1 MPVGYRL
8 NRKDKDIDKIREEE
22 VPLIDSGG
30 AHHNEGVHDIEVVVS
45 NLRPEGAM
53 QRIWR
58 KSMVGRKQE
67 ESHQQARDSDGA
79 TNLHHALGLVVVGG
93 KQLVVKKAVKNVVY
107 KNLELALLTFDS
119 AVFGLDCQ

>member
-1 MPVGYRL
+1 
-8 NRKDKDIDKIREEE
+8 
-22 VPLIDSGG
+22 
-30 AHHNEGVHDIEVVVS
+30 
-45 NLRPEGAM
+45 M
-53 QRIWR
+53 QRIGR

-107 KNLELALLTFDS
+107 KNLELTLLTFDS